1 MGEPGLRPGT
11 AGDAAAVAAIW
22 EAGWRDAH
30 VGHVP
35 DELVQV
41 RTSDSFRTRAV
52 DRVGDTTV
60 AVVDSQVAGFVM
72 VIPGSDEVEQVYV
85 AAAHRGSG
93 VAGLLLAEA
102 ERQVAAGGHRQA
114 WLAVVVGNARAK
126 RFYER
131 QGWSDDGPFDH
142 AAPVEGG
149 SILVHCHR
157 MVRAVG

>member
-1 MGEPGLRPGT
+1 MPEPRLRPGT
-11 AGDAAAVAAIW
+11 AADAPGVARIW

-30 VGHVP
+30 VGYVP

-41 RTSDSFRTRAV
+41 RTSDSFRTRAAE
-52 DRVGDTTV
+52 RVADTTV
-60 AVVDSQVAGFVM
+60 ADVGAEIAGFVM

-93 VAGLLLAEA
+93 VAGLLLTEA
-102 ERQVAAGGHRQA
+102 ERQVAAGGHARA
-114 WLAVVVGNARAK
+114 WLAVVIGNARAK

-149 SILVHCHR
+149 DILVHCHR
-157 MVRAVG
+157 MIRDVG